1 MHMAAARLGC
11 KRDMVGTELD
21 NSHPGCTNRPR
32 NTILTVWGV
41 NFGREGDMG
50 STSCQPS
57 MLTIAYSLMSGS
69 ARAWT
74 EMEIKEC
81 VG

>member
-1 MHMAAARLGC
+1 MHMAAARLDC
-11 KRDMVGTELD
+11 KRAMVGTELD

-32 NTILTVWGV
+32 NTILTVWRF

-69 ARAWT
+69 AR
-74 EMEIKEC
+74 
-81 VG
+81 VGQKWR